1 MTDNFSIKK
10 LILNLNNFFNL
21 NKDIYVFCF
30 WIWIASILYFFNVLQ
45 FSLIYVSFISLC
57 ITIPYQFFISKQNIY
72 RKIIVIF
79 IETTIISMNYYKHFY
94 YDKKKLLEFNDIL
107 FNIILFIIYNVF
119 LLINKKTIIDLYLKP
134 PYI

>member
-1 MTDNFSIKK
+1 MVEKIIF
-10 LILNLNNFFNL
+10 NLKNFFNL

-30 WIWIASILYFFNVLQ
+30 WIWIASILYFFNLIP
-45 FSLIYVSFISLC
+45 FSLFYLSFISLFL
-57 ITIPYQFFISKQNIY
+57 TIPYQFFISKQNIY

-79 IETTIISMNYYKHFY
+79 IESNILLMNYYKHFY

-134 PYI
+134 PFI

>member
-1 MTDNFSIKK
+1 MTNYFSIKK

-30 WIWIASILYFFNVLQ
+30 WIWILSILYFFNLFP
-45 FSLIYVSFISLC
+45 FSLFYLSFISL
-57 ITIPYQFFISKQNIY
+57 ILTIIYQLFISKQNVY

-79 IETTIISMNYYKHFY
+79 IETTIMLMNYYKHFY
-94 YDKKKLLEFNDIL
+94 YDKKNLFEYKDIL
-107 FNIILFIIYNVF
+107 FNIILFIIYNLF
-119 LLINKKTIIDLYLKP
+119 LLINRTNIVNLYLKP

>member
-1 MTDNFSIKK
+1 MIEKIIF
-10 LILNLNNFFNL
+10 NLKNFFNL

-30 WIWIASILYFFNVLQ
+30 WIWIASILYFLNLLP
-45 FSLIYVSFISLC
+45 FSLFYLSFISVF

-79 IETTIISMNYYKHFY
+79 IEFSILLMNYYKHFY
-94 YDKKKLLEFNDIL
+94 YDKKKLIQFNDIL

-119 LLINKKTIIDLYLKP
+119 LLINNKTIINLYLKP
-134 PYI
+134 PFI

>member
-1 MTDNFSIKK
+1 MVEKIIF
-10 LILNLNNFFNL
+10 NLKNFFNL

-30 WIWIASILYFFNVLQ
+30 WIWIVSILYFFNLIP
-45 FSLIYVSFISLC
+45 FSLFYLSFISLFL
-57 ITIPYQFFISKQNIY
+57 TIPYQFFISKQNIY

-79 IETTIISMNYYKHFY
+79 IESNILLMNYYKHFY

-134 PYI
+134 PFI